1 MRKYE
6 VETYKNKAYE
16 LSVKLGQLFVVSV
29 CVVAVSMV
37 AGGFGAYLVTSKYAP
52 QPIHVVEETHVTE
65 LKQERTEADT
75 KLQKAIADRDKLI
88 KNLQDQVRVL
98 TSKVSRVDDQVE
110 AIRHDPVVTYSDHE
124 LEHKMKSMN
133 LNGKVVIR

>member
-16 LSVKLGQLFVVSV
+16 LSVKIGQLFVVSV

-52 QPIHVVEETHVTE
+52 QPIHVVEETHVTA

-98 TSKVSRVDDQVE
+98 TSKVSHVDDQVE
-110 AIRHDPVVTYSDHE
+110 AIRHEAPVTYSDHE
-124 LEHKMKSMN
+124 LEHKMKSMG
-133 LNGKVVIR
+133 LNGKVVVR